1 MRIDYR
7 RSLEKAARQMILI
20 HRPDTLVKLI
30 LRAIQRTVK
39 VRHAGMF
46 IYDKSRD
53 AYVVKISRGFSGLK
67 IPSGFAKLNADNPL
81 ITYFTD
87 QRLPFDRGSLLWDKI
102 RRLKPLRR
110 DKKTAA
116 FISSLKFNL
125 SLYSARACIPSFC
138 RRELVAVLFLGEKIN
153 RKSFVEEEVG
163 FLSVLASDM
172 AMAIKNAWL
181 VEDLNQQ
188 LERNKRLLL
197 QVVSALA
204 SSIEAKDQYTKGH
217 TERVVDCAMQ
227 IARRLKHTVDSQAWS
242 SFTEELKVAALL
254 HDIGKIGIPEVVLN
268 KPDVL
273 SEEER
278 RIIQKHPLI
287 GQSILG
293 HIEGFESVLLG
304 VKYHHERY
312 DGCGYP
318 EGLKGKKIPFVAAII
333 ALADAFDAMTS
344 DRPYRQAL
352 SLAETLE
359 EVRRNRGKQF
369 SPIVVDAFLKI
380 YENKDSR

>member
-242 SFTEELKVAALL
+242 SFTKNLKSPRFCTISARS
-254 HDIGKIGIPEVVLN
+254 G
-268 KPDVL
+268 
-273 SEEER
+273 
-278 RIIQKHPLI
+278 
-287 GQSILG
+287 
-293 HIEGFESVLLG
+293 
-304 VKYHHERY
+304 
-312 DGCGYP
+312 
-318 EGLKGKKIPFVAAII
+318 
-333 ALADAFDAMTS
+333 
-344 DRPYRQAL
+344 
-352 SLAETLE
+352 SL
-359 EVRRNRGKQF
+359 R
-369 SPIVVDAFLKI
+369 
-380 YENKDSR
+380 